1 MKKITSSCIL
11 VVSFLLFAW
20 LRYYGE
26 LPSYNYH
33 VAYVVEYLFYWSIAL
48 FVLSL
53 FAFVLSSIK
62 YKIWLYITA
71 PFMILSILFAY
82 SIDGHDVLFSGQ
94 YIVLWLITLWSF
106 ISLIYFIVQFIKNK
120 KRT

>member
-1 MKKITSSCIL
+1 MKKMISSCVL

-53 FAFVLSSIK
+53 FASVLSDVK
-62 YKIWLYITA
+62 YKIWFFIA
-71 PFMILSILFAY
+71 IPFLFVSILGAY
-82 SIDGHDVLFSGQ
+82 NTDGHDILFSGQ
-94 YIVLWLITLWSF
+94 YVILWSIILYSF
-106 ISLIYFIVQFIKNK
+106 ISIIYFTVQFLKKNK
-120 KRT
+120 